1 MDVNKTYSLFT
12 EKAQMDMVIERAD
25 GIVNICELKYTQQ
38 QYALDKAEAEKM
50 TRRMDSLRVLNRKR
64 QNVQCILVTKQEAK
78 QNSYYNTM
86 ITNNITLS
94 KLMK

>member
-1 MDVNKTYSLFT
+1 
-12 EKAQMDMVIERAD
+12 MDMVIERAD